1 MCSSVSRSIK
11 HDFFV
16 TGTVNTA
23 GGQTGARSNNVGGK
37 SGFALSD
44 IIIAVAVTVILCI
57 IICTILIIWTI
68 KRHRKKSKL
77 RETASKLDEYTLQPR
92 NETRNGGVTSHE
104 RDDEKKPLSSS
115 SESSLENGKQLQG
128 ETVDSPIAT
137 LTLKRTQ
144 KHPKNGKLKM
154 FGEDKDY
161 DTGITSF

>member
-1 MCSSVSRSIK
+1 ME
-11 HDFFV
+11 
-16 TGTVNTA
+16 
-23 GGQTGARSNNVGGK
+23 GK

-68 KRHRKKSKL
+68 KRHRKKSKR
-77 RETASKLDEYTLQPR
+77 REAASKLDEFTLEPR
-92 NETRNGGVTSHE
+92 NETRNGRVTSHE

-115 SESSLENGKQLQG
+115 SESSLENEKQLHA
-128 ETVDSPIAT
+128 ETVDSPIAN
-137 LTLKRTQ
+137 LTLKRTK
-144 KHPKNGKLKM
+144 KHSKNGKLKM